1 MPGVLLPQLRELR
14 ERKALTQEELAAK
27 SGIGRVTISVIER
40 GGRAR
45 VPTARQLA
53 KALGV
58 EPAELMAK

>member
-1 MPGVLLPQLRELR
+1 M
-14 ERKALTQEELAAK
+14 TQEELAAR

-45 VPTARQLA
+45 LPTARELA
-53 KALGV
+53 KALSV